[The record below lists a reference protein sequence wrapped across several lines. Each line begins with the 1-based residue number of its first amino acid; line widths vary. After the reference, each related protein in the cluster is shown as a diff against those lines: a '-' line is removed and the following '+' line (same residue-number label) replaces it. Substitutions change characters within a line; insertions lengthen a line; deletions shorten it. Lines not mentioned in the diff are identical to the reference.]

1 MDVFYIFEAENLN
14 SSNLQK
20 NDKKM
25 KSQKNYFQS
34 MLWGGPVGMGSMGSA
49 EPINFERR
57 VLEPINFLD
66 NSIEIHILTLNG
78 TEIINLQ
85 KRL

>member
-34 MLWGGPVGMGSMGSA
+34 MLWEGPVGMGSMGSA

-57 VLEPINFLD
+57 VLEPINFWVNRD
-66 NSIEIHILTLNG
+66 SYFDTKWH
-78 TEIINLQ
+78 
-85 KRL
+85 